1 MSGLGFI
8 LKADG
13 MTKLPF
19 TFQRPLSPVYRPP
32 FSKNRGGV
40 SFKNFSIWIVSL
52 TAGALVSYFVFPS
65 GGRTL
70 LKPLEKNTAQLPAG
84 EFTIEHPLAAKYIP
98 AIDRSSDMQMFDK
111 AALFLMDA
119 QDADGHWDSAR
130 TLASPEFQNV
140 NGDIALTGIAAY
152 VLMCTNTPA
161 TPNPEAVARG
171 GKAMRWL
178 ESKLN
183 ADGSVGQSN
192 GPGEQTVAQLMAGAA
207 FMQAASMSTRE
218 ELRQTAGKLM
228 NVALLHMQA
237 QNGGYGPSPNSAE
250 PRADVL
256 GLAAFVYK
264 SASLDGYQF
273 DGSKPEDD
281 VTRSAR
287 AKAQRAI
294 EEQIVNSLR
303 AGFKRLEIPAQSGD
317 PKKGSGVFSNT
328 PGGPPEWNATV
339 ACLLANFLINPQRSS
354 VNPALDFVFG
364 TFDAKAEGYP
374 RIPETMR
381 WGVKGEGYNAI
392 STWFG
397 TMAVV
402 YLFTDDKY
410 QHRSWTVTLREILQ
424 SKQAPDGGWTVAGD
438 DALRGR
444 VWRTALHAMTLILI
458 APMPPPPAPPADTIN
473 TPAVPVK

>member
-1 MSGLGFI
+1 M
-8 LKADG
+8 
-13 MTKLPF
+13 
-19 TFQRPLSPVYRPP
+19 
-32 FSKNRGGV
+32 
-40 SFKNFSIWIVSL
+40 NFRNFLIWIVSL
-52 TAGALVSYFVFPS
+52 AAGALGSYFYFPT
-65 GGRTL
+65 GGGAA
-70 LKPLEKNTAQLPAG
+70 LKTPDAVANVRREKNASLDPVG
-84 EFTIEHPLAAKYIP
+84 EFTLAHPLAANYVP
-98 AIDRSSDMQMFDK
+98 AKDRSSDMQMFDK

-130 TLASPEFQNV
+130 TLAAPEFRNV

-152 VLMCTNTPA
+152 VLMCTNTPT

-171 GKAMRWL
+171 GKAVRWL

-183 ADGSVGQSN
+183 ADGTVGQPN
-192 GPGEQTVAQLMAGAA
+192 GPGEQTIAQLMAGAA

-218 ELRQTAGKLM
+218 GLRQTAGRLM
-228 NVALLHMQA
+228 SVALLRMKA
-237 QNGGYGPSPNSAE
+237 KNGGYGPSPDSIE

-273 DGSKPEDD
+273 ELSKPDEAA
-281 VTRSAR
+281 TPSAR
-287 AKAQRAI
+287 AKLQRAA
-294 EEQIVNSLR
+294 EEQIVNALR
-303 AGFKRLEIPAQSGD
+303 AGFQRLEIPAQSGD
-317 PKKGSGVFSNT
+317 SKKGSGVFSNT
-328 PGGPPEWNATV
+328 PGGAPEWHATV

-364 TFDAKAEGYP
+364 AFDAKAEGYP
-374 RIPETMR
+374 RIPATLR
-381 WGVKGEGYNAI
+381 WGQKGEGYNAL
-392 STWFG
+392 SAWFG

-410 QHRSWTVTLREILQ
+410 QHRSWTGALREILQ
-424 SKQAPDGGWTVAGD
+424 VKQAPDGGWAVAGE

-458 APMPPPPAPPADTIN
+458 APMPPPAAA
-473 TPAVPVK
+473 PAVPEK